1 MGVKT
6 IFKSIIGTMTIIIVS
21 FFVMEY
27 YNISV
32 AAPQL
37 KTMTQVALRQSC
49 QYFAQESYKNGS
61 GNGYQL
67 VGSNGF
73 ADPSLNG
80 IFYHGNTEA
89 VYNSL
94 YKNSSEFSSYYNLM
108 TNTLGNKLWR
118 NLGLLGHSM
127 GKSCPFSLRA
137 GEETLGK
144 YYLDDMLTPL
154 NIGVIYLD
162 KKTINNIFRW
172 ELVNILKNGVDEMIV
187 PSDNPTNDSGAY
199 VLFKGFRIYYN
210 TIKVTNIKYK
220 VYDLLSE
227 TSANEFNKLTNI
239 DVENYIAHSKISG
252 NDERRYVAVATLD
265 YSMNVGYEG
274 ITPVKKAF
282 EWAFNRETKTL
293 QKDDNAESI
302 EKVRGRNES
311 SWNASNGSSSLNE
324 IGVRNEEFVKKVDLA
339 NNFNNTNGEGY
350 NLDNTIIYYIIR

>member
-94 YKNSSEFSSYYNLM
+94 YKIVL
-108 TNTLGNKLWR
+108 
-118 NLGLLGHSM
+118 
-127 GKSCPFSLRA
+127 SL
-137 GEETLGK
+137 
-144 YYLDDMLTPL
+144 
-154 NIGVIYLD
+154 V
-162 KKTINNIFRW
+162 
-172 ELVNILKNGVDEMIV
+172 V
-187 PSDNPTNDSGAY
+187 
-199 VLFKGFRIYYN
+199 
-210 TIKVTNIKYK
+210 
-220 VYDLLSE
+220 
-227 TSANEFNKLTNI
+227 
-239 DVENYIAHSKISG
+239 
-252 NDERRYVAVATLD
+252 
-265 YSMNVGYEG
+265 
-274 ITPVKKAF
+274 
-282 EWAFNRETKTL
+282 
-293 QKDDNAESI
+293 
-302 EKVRGRNES
+302 
-311 SWNASNGSSSLNE
+311 
-324 IGVRNEEFVKKVDLA
+324 
-339 NNFNNTNGEGY
+339 
-350 NLDNTIIYYIIR
+350 TII